1 MAKMSL
7 SRVTSISA
15 SSTSYIPPLF
25 LAPALANLCLVGS
38 SSRAQSTS
46 NAPFKAR
53 PFSTT
58 PSHQKRPVRREKN
71 KSRGVSAIRRTG
83 PRVPL
88 SIAKYELP
96 RPVLDP
102 PARKEFTTN
111 PNHGLWG
118 FFNADKTAMSSPE
131 EELAHGRAWTYAELS
146 YKSFEDLHAL
156 YWVCTKERNRIATA
170 KKERDRVF
178 AGYGDFESESRD
190 REVSSA
196 NSTKSLSC
204 REESVVVS
212 KWARQRTT
220 MMKIPFTRRYELLS
234 GRLNPAAMR
243 RVFGKFTEVLYLPSA
258 GIPGLFLREFIEA
271 ELLAK

>member
-196 NSTKSLSC
+196 NSTKSLHHWIWDSC
-204 REESVVVS
+204 REESVVGLR
-212 KWARQRTT
+212 WARQ
-220 MMKIPFTRRYELLS
+220 KNYNDENSFHSPI
-234 GRLNPAAMR
+234 
-243 RVFGKFTEVLYLPSA
+243 
-258 GIPGLFLREFIEA
+258 
-271 ELLAK
+271 